1 MEKTILA
8 IQDNFRVIREITL
21 YDYSNMTFTYTY
33 RVQMKI
39 KRFIFG
45 SKWIPI
51 QSWTV
56 NESDDERWCY
66 NEAMELYNTIVNK
79 YRL

>member
-1 MEKTILA
+1 MEKAILA
-8 IQDNFRVIREITL
+8 VQDNFRVIREMTL
-21 YDYSNMTFTYTY
+21 YDHNNMTFTYVY
-33 RVQMKI
+33 HVQMKT

-45 SKWIPI
+45 SKWISI

-66 NEAMELYNTIVNK
+66 NEAIELYNTIVNK

>member
-8 IQDNFRVIREITL
+8 VQDNFRVIRETTL
-21 YDYSNMTFTYTY
+21 YDHNNMTFIYVY
-33 RVQMKI
+33 HVQMKI
-39 KRFIFG
+39 KQFIFG
-45 SKWIPI
+45 SKWISI

>member
-39 KRFIFG
+39 KRFIFS
-45 SKWIPI
+45 SKWISI

>member
-8 IQDNFRVIREITL
+8 IQNNFRVIRETTL
-21 YDYSNMTFTYTY
+21 YDYNNMTFTSVY

-45 SKWIPI
+45 FKWISI